1 MAKDTETKDIEHIFV
16 KRTRIEMKGES
27 ANILKMYLK
36 RAAQLSA
43 ATMLAVI
50 VAVSCG
56 NGGTGGNGK
65 SGANSSKSENSKI
78 AHRVKADSGHENVT
92 RKFPMV
98 KFPAVL
104 GSADEI
110 SEYLA
115 EHYFDKFTAVDKS
128 SNYLCDS
135 LHIAGVSNDDFEQA
149 FANYCAILD
158 NVPLETAR
166 KGMARLFDRIAACHE
181 ADSTSNIFSRTVD
194 VVDRYLYDPNSP
206 MRNEDY
212 YCPFA
217 EKKSHYAGYEDWQ
230 REKFAREAR
239 LSALNRVGTKA
250 ADFVFADKTG
260 KRHRLYGIKA
270 DKIILFFSNP
280 GCKACAEIIEA
291 LKSYT
296 QMEDMIASGELAV
309 LNIYIDE
316 DRANWYE
323 YMPIYPDSWYNGYD
337 PDYAIRTEIL
347 YDVRAIPSLYLLD
360 ADKTVLMKDAPVE
373 RVLPEVFKY

>member
-1 MAKDTETKDIEHIFV
+1 MAKDTERVFE
-16 KRTRIEMKGES
+16 KRTRIEMKGKS
-27 ANILKMYLK
+27 ANILKMSV
-36 RAAQLSA
+36 RQ
-43 ATMLAVI
+43 MLQSVAVI
-50 VAVSCG
+50 MTAALVMVSCG
-56 NGGTGGNGK
+56 NGGANGK
-65 SGANSSKSENSKI
+65 GGSNANSSKLKDANSEDKSE
-78 AHRVKADSGHENVT
+78 AYSGQKNVT

-110 SEYLA
+110 SDYLA

-158 NVPLETAR
+158 NVSLETAR
-166 KGMARLFDRIAACHE
+166 KGMTRLFDRIAACQE

-217 EKKSHYAGYEDWQ
+217 ERKSRYAGYEEWQ
-230 REKFAREAR
+230 RERFAREAR

-250 ADFVFADKTG
+250 TDFVFADKTG
-260 KRHRLYGIKA
+260 KRYRLYGIKA

-296 QMEDMIASGELAV
+296 QMEDMIASGDLAV

-337 PDYAIRTEIL
+337 PDYAIRTEVL

-373 RVLPEVFKY
+373 RVLPAVFQY

>member
-1 MAKDTETKDIEHIFV
+1 MAKDTERVFE
-16 KRTRIEMKGES
+16 KRTRIEMKGKS
-27 ANILKMYLK
+27 ANILKMSV
-36 RAAQLSA
+36 RQ
-43 ATMLAVI
+43 MLQSVAVI
-50 VAVSCG
+50 MTAALVMVSCG
-56 NGGTGGNGK
+56 NGGANGK
-65 SGANSSKSENSKI
+65 GGSNANSSKSKDSNSEDKSE
-78 AHRVKADSGHENVT
+78 AYSGQKNVT
-92 RKFPMV
+92 RTFPMV

-110 SEYLA
+110 SDYLA

-158 NVPLETAR
+158 NVSLETAR
-166 KGMARLFDRIAACHE
+166 KGMTRLFDRIAACQE

-217 EKKSHYAGYEDWQ
+217 ERKSRYAGYEEWQ
-230 REKFAREAR
+230 RERFAREAR

-250 ADFVFADKTG
+250 TDFVFADKTG
-260 KRHRLYGIKA
+260 KRYRLYGIKA

-296 QMEDMIASGELAV
+296 QMEDMIASGDLAV

-337 PDYAIRTEIL
+337 PDYAIRTEVL

-373 RVLPEVFKY
+373 RVLPAVFKY

>member
-1 MAKDTETKDIEHIFV
+1 M
-16 KRTRIEMKGES
+16 KRES
-27 ANILKMYLK
+27 ANILKMSVK
-36 RAAQLSA
+36 RVAQSVAAI
-43 ATMLAVI
+43 MVAVL
-50 VAVSCG
+50 VMVSCG
-56 NGGTGGNGK
+56 NVG
-65 SGANSSKSENSKI
+65 SGSKGSK
-78 AHRVKADSGHENVT
+78 AGASGPSGHSKAGSEKENVT

-115 EHYFDKFTAVDKS
+115 EHYFDSFTAVDKS

-158 NVPLETAR
+158 NVPLTTAR
-166 KGMARLFDRIAACHE
+166 KGMARLFDRIAACQE

-217 EKKSHYAGYEDWQ
+217 EKKSQYAGYEEYQ
-230 REKFAREAR
+230 RERFAREAR

-250 ADFVFADKTG
+250 TDFVFADKTG
-260 KRHRLYGIKA
+260 KRYHLYGIKA

-296 QMEDMIASGELAV
+296 QMDDMIASGELAV

-323 YMPIYPDSWYNGYD
+323 YMPVYPESWYNGYD
-337 PDYAIRTEIL
+337 PDYTIRTEIL

-360 ADKTVLMKDAPVE
+360 ADKTVLMKDAPME
-373 RVLPEVFKY
+373 RVFPAVFKY